1 MTGNAVKTLF
11 ALAAVGLLL
20 TGCVTKPLGREDALT
35 STERTSMT
43 CHDVDLE
50 LARTQAFVQ
59 RVNEESAK
67 TDARDVSGFL
77 LDWGIGNHMEH
88 NDAVNSG
95 LARQKQLEELQ
106 AQKNCPLSTAAR

>member
-1 MTGNAVKTLF
+1 MKTL
-11 ALAAVGLLL
+11 LVLTAATAGLLL
-20 TGCVTKPLGREDALT
+20 TGCVTKPLGREDSLT
-35 STERTSMT
+35 STERTTMN
-43 CHDVDLE
+43 CRDIDIE
-50 LARTQAFVQ
+50 LARTQAFMQ

-77 LDWGIGNHMEH
+77 LDWGIGNHMER
-88 NDAVNSG
+88 NDAINSG